1 MNCVYALYL
10 AGVIGVAVG
19 IGISWL
25 MGAARGNWNDSE
37 TACELIEDC
46 LRQHPGRSAAFI
58 SGHTGLPIETVRLEL
73 TRMHEDGAVFVSHPA
88 YGSGRFDRSVFH
100 LVGHRS

>member
-37 TACELIEDC
+37 MACELIEGC
-46 LRQHPGRSAAFI
+46 LRQHPGSSPELIAKC
-58 SGHTGLPIETVRLEL
+58 TGLAIETVRLEL
-73 TRMHEDGAVFVSHPA
+73 TRMHEDGAVWASRNP
-88 YGSGRFDRSVFH
+88 DRHERSEAVFH

>member
-37 TACELIEDC
+37 TACELIEGC
-46 LRQHPGRSAAFI
+46 LRQHPGSSPELITKR
-58 SGHTGLPIETVRLEL
+58 TGLAIETVRLEL
-73 TRMHEDGAVFVSHPA
+73 ARMHEDGAVWASRNHDPHE
-88 YGSGRFDRSVFH
+88 RSEAVFH
-100 LVGHRS
+100 LVGRRS